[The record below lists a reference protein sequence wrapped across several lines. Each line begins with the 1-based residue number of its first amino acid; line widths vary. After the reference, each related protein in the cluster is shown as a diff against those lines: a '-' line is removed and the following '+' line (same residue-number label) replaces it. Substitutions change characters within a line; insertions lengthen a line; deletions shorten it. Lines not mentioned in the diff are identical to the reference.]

1 MEKTAEQLLNDQLA
15 ACLAATQDCLAHSRA
30 DKADDPYGHQRHGD
44 LAYVAKLMKASARL
58 TESLARLKGE
68 TSHAIHVTRGD
79 AAPGHVHR
87 DADKGGG

>member
-1 MEKTAEQLLNDQLA
+1 MEKKPEQLLNDQLA

-30 DKADDPYGHQRHGD
+30 GKADDTYGHQRHNE

-68 TSHAIHVTRGD
+68 TSQNIHVTRASEGESRS
-79 AAPGHVHR
+79 AR
-87 DADKGGG
+87 N